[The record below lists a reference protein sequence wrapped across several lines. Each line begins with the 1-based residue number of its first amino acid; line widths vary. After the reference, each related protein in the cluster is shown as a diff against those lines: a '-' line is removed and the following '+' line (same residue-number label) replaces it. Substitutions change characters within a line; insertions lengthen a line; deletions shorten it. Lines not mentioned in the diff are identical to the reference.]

1 MAERFNKDIAGSKLV
16 VFDQC
21 GHVPNF
27 EKPAEFNAAVIK
39 FLTERS
45 INMKFKVGDSA
56 EITKKIDQAD
66 IDAFANVTG
75 DHNPVHVDEE
85 FAKTTRFGRR
95 IAHGM
100 LTASLISSVLANK
113 LPGEG
118 SVYLGQIAPVR
129 CACVSRRRDHC
140 ARHRQRDSRRQTDL
154 KLETICVNQRD
165 EIVIRGEA
173 TVLCSL
179 WSLCYRC

>member
-1 MAERFNKDIAGSKLV
+1 M
-16 VFDQC
+16 
-21 GHVPNF
+21 NF
-27 EKPAEFNAAVIK
+27 
-39 FLTERS
+39 T
-45 INMKFKVGDSA
+45 VGDSA
-56 EITKKIDQAD
+56 EITRTIEQAD
-66 IDAFANVTG
+66 IDTFANVTG

-118 SVYLGQIAPVR
+118 TVYLGQTLQFVAPVFPG
-129 CACVSRRRDHC
+129 DEIT
-140 ARHRQRDSRRQTDL
+140 ARVTVTEIREDKPIL
-154 KLETICVNQRD
+154 KVETICMNQRD

-173 TVLCSL
+173 TVLAADK
-179 WSLCYRC
+179 RR